1 MNNIVQAIYAL
12 AGVFSRQRWMVVPVM
27 VANLA
32 VGLALG
38 YTADMTTGVVSKL
51 SAVFALIV
59 MFWGTGFIG
68 FANIEARHTAK

>member
-12 AGVFSRQRWMVVPVM
+12 AGVFSRHRWMVVPVM
-27 VANLA
+27 ALNFA

-38 YTADMTTGVVSKL
+38 YTADMTTGVTSKV

-59 MFWGTGFIG
+59 MFWGTGLIG
-68 FANIEARHTAK
+68 FANIEARHTR

>member
-12 AGVFSRQRWMVVPVM
+12 AGVFAHHRWMIVPVL
-27 VANLA
+27 ALNLA

-38 YTADMTTGVVSKL
+38 YTADMTTGVVSDL

-59 MFWGTGFIG
+59 MFWGTGLIG
-68 FANIEARHTAK
+68 FANIEARHAR